1 MILGTAVSLLDCKE
15 FASFRC
21 QPIIWADLEVPGSSL
36 IKCWLKI
43 YFLPL
48 LFSLSCYL
56 SVVHP
61 KANSLTMT
69 IHLYPHT
76 VRNSTILGT
85 SGGQVVRMI
94 SSSLR
99 GPEFEFCSHQ
109 FYFYENLPAHK
120 AQSGG
125 NRTLHGSTYPT

>member
-1 MILGTAVSLLDCKE
+1 MILGTAVSLLDCKL

-36 IKCWLKI
+36 IKCWFKF

-48 LFSLSCYL
+48 LFSLSGHL

-76 VRNSTILGT
+76 VKNST
-85 SGGQVVRMI
+85 
-94 SSSLR
+94 
-99 GPEFEFCSHQ
+99 
-109 FYFYENLPAHK
+109 
-120 AQSGG
+120 
-125 NRTLHGSTYPT
+125 TLWT